1 MIQTLHLL
9 SGTWHNQLGS
19 VLVLEEDG
27 SGALR
32 GRYRAAAGSAPD
44 RSYAVAGSYDPEP
57 FGPVTVLGF
66 VVDWAENHSVT
77 VWSGQYHRESDQ
89 IRATWLLTTE
99 TSGTDDWKSTVI
111 GHDVFRRGP
120 A

>member
-19 VLVLEEDG
+19 VLTLEEDG
-27 SGALR
+27 KGGLR
-32 GRYRAAAGSAPD
+32 GTYRAAAGSVPD
-44 RSYAVAGSYDPEP
+44 RTYAVTGSYDPEP
-57 FGPVTVLGF
+57 FGPVTVLGY
-66 VVDWAENHSVT
+66 VVDWVQNHSVT
-77 VWSGQYHRESDQ
+77 VWSGQYHRASDE

-99 TSGTDDWKSTVI
+99 TTGPDDWKSTVI
-111 GHDVFRRGP
+111 GHDVFRRGN